1 MEKIIIKP
9 EGAFYSYYNE
19 ETDTWID
26 KDLIDTSLPISW
38 YLEMPVDIQGR
49 VSILK
54 IFELFERYDEQLDF
68 LYARALKTLCMDD
81 IMNVIDQVTE
91 HEKSALKATCL
102 VWVGEIIDLNDGDEP
117 LIQINSALI
126 GLDTEDL
133 DEEEAEDDEVYQ
145 LTNFDFVEWV
155 RLPIYLDNF
164 LDFVER
170 GKEDVLL
177 SGEYRWTLS
186 NLFDTILSEISLNLF
201 VSGRVSSPDI
211 IIKDQHAKLSITEF
225 FNYLDDLGEYGDK
238 L

>member
-1 MEKIIIKP
+1 
-9 EGAFYSYYNE
+9 
-19 ETDTWID
+19 
-26 KDLIDTSLPISW
+26 
-38 YLEMPVDIQGR
+38 
-49 VSILK
+49 
-54 IFELFERYDEQLDF
+54 
-68 LYARALKTLCMDD
+68 MDD
-81 IMNVIDQVTE
+81 VMNVIDQVTE
-91 HEKSALKATCL
+91 HEKSELKATCL
-102 VWVGEIIDLNDGDEP
+102 VWVGELIDLKDGEEP

-177 SGEYRWTLS
+177 SGEYRWTLN

-201 VSGRVSSPDI
+201 VSGLVSSPDI
-211 IIKDQHAKLSITEF
+211 IVKDQHAKLSITEF
-225 FNYLDDLGEYGDK
+225 FNYLDDLGEYGDN